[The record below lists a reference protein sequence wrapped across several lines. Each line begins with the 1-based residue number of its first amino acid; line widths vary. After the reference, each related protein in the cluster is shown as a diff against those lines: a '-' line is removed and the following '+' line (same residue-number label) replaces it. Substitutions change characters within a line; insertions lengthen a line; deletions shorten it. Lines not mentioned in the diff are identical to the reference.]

1 MPNYIKKKYGK
12 DRYASLYGKV
22 FLGYGISAILGTL
35 FSSVI
40 LDFLNETLYLYGL
53 ILLLVGILFVLTR
66 KEAV

>member
-1 MPNYIKKKYGK
+1 M
-12 DRYASLYGKV
+12 YASLYGKV

-53 ILLLVGILFVLTR
+53 IAALVIVLTLLIR
-66 KEAV
+66 KEAI